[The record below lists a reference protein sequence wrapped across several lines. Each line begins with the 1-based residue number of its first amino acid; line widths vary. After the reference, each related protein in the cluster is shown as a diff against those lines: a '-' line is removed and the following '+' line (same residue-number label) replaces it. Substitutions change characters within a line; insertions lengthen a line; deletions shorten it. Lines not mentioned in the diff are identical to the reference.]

1 MATLRGRGAMAS
13 GSQPLSGDVM
23 RRTWT
28 LVDIL
33 TSLKRRANHPPPTAE
48 LIRRKFDTLPMP
60 ALDTLSI
67 LVDQTIS
74 EQHGRLS
81 PSQVCGMARA
91 VRSFPDDTAVE
102 VAYAHA
108 CGKVVSDATVQA
120 TRVQASHLLRIG
132 FEHLALARQRGI
144 PLCPIATDR
153 HAHALDTLA
162 EDRANNRRR
171 AALDLLCVDDA
182 DVPEGDGF
190 VSPNGLLIGSGC
202 CIAVMD
208 RLDRRGDICCGSCYR
223 VVRAEELVICR
234 RCGDHLLCRRCL
246 AGAAGSARHT
256 ETECKRVRAMV
267 RSAAEALVPRL
278 RESARQVAVVRL
290 NGSGLIVPQHIT
302 SIASPLIPSSL
313 LEALSRCPDEV
324 GDAAVVIHWRL
335 LVAFLAKLEGDGQE
349 AIEHEA
355 VHHVQAAECA
365 VVAETPPASRGPP
378 RLLPSERRRLQK
390 DAKAAEKRAEGEA
403 RAAAEAAAVAEA
415 DAVLERQ
422 SARPDATSAMLT
434 SVLLKRGSTASPG
447 VVARARAKRDWLKA
461 AEMRARKPAKAKS
474 EETNAAERPR
484 TDEDLAAR
492 LVAAALLLQRRART
506 WLRSRKKLR
515 RKQRSRAA
523 KLLQRSVRTW
533 LLLRVVAKPY
543 IATIAAS
550 SGGEGDDGEELEL
563 PEPEPPNPASTE
575 SAATECA
582 ICFDDD
588 AEFAVIPCGHR
599 CLCASCIKAVSEC
612 PVCRGAMTAVLR
624 VFV

>member
-13 GSQPLSGDVM
+13 GSQPLSDEQM
-23 RRTWT
+23 RRTWA
-28 LVDIL
+28 LVDLL
-33 TSLKRRANHPPPTAE
+33 TSLKRRANHPPPTAK

-67 LVDQTIS
+67 LVAQTIS

-324 GDAAVVIHWRL
+324 SDAAVVVHWRL

-365 VVAETPPASRGPP
+365 VVAETQPASRGPP

-390 DAKAAEKRAEGEA
+390 DAKAAEKRAKGEA

-434 SVLLKRGSTASPG
+434 SVLLKRGGTASPE
-447 VVARARAKRDWLKA
+447 VIERTRAKRDSLKA
-461 AEMRARKPAKAKS
+461 AEMRARKPAKAKP
-474 EETNAAERPR
+474 EEHSTAAKQTRIEGEL
-484 TDEDLAAR
+484 TYAR
-492 LVAAALLLQRRART
+492 MVAAALLLQQRART
-506 WLRSRKKLR
+506 WLRCRKKLR

-523 KLLQRSVRTW
+523 KLIQRSVRTW
-533 LLLRVVAKPY
+533 LVRVVATPY
-543 IATIAAS
+543 SASADAS
-550 SGGEGDDGEELEL
+550 SGSESADAEELVKL
-563 PEPEPPNPASTE
+563 PEHRPASTVP
-575 SAATECA
+575 ATAECS
-582 ICFDDD
+582 ICLDGD
-588 AEFAVIPCGHR
+588 AEYAVVPCGHR

-612 PVCRGAMTAVLR
+612 PMCRGAITAVLR
-624 VFV
+624 VFI

>member
-1 MATLRGRGAMAS
+1 
-13 GSQPLSGDVM
+13 
-23 RRTWT
+23 
-28 LVDIL
+28 
-33 TSLKRRANHPPPTAE
+33 
-48 LIRRKFDTLPMP
+48 
-60 ALDTLSI
+60 
-67 LVDQTIS
+67 
-74 EQHGRLS
+74 
-81 PSQVCGMARA
+81 
-91 VRSFPDDTAVE
+91 
-102 VAYAHA
+102 
-108 CGKVVSDATVQA
+108 
-120 TRVQASHLLRIG
+120 
-132 FEHLALARQRGI
+132 
-144 PLCPIATDR
+144 
-153 HAHALDTLA
+153 
-162 EDRANNRRR
+162 
-171 AALDLLCVDDA
+171 
-182 DVPEGDGF
+182 
-190 VSPNGLLIGSGC
+190 
-202 CIAVMD
+202 
-208 RLDRRGDICCGSCYR
+208 
-223 VVRAEELVICR
+223 
-234 RCGDHLLCRRCL
+234 
-246 AGAAGSARHT
+246 
-256 ETECKRVRAMV
+256 
-267 RSAAEALVPRL
+267 
-278 RESARQVAVVRL
+278 
-290 NGSGLIVPQHIT
+290 VPQHIT

-484 TDEDLAAR
+484 TDEDLAVR

-612 PVCRGAMTAVLR
+612 PVCRGAMTAILR

>member
-13 GSQPLSGDVM
+13 GSQPLSEDVM
-23 RRTWT
+23 RRTRT

-48 LIRRKFDTLPMP
+48 LILRKFDTLPMP
-60 ALDTLSI
+60 ELDMLSS
-67 LVDQTIS
+67 LMDRTIA
-74 EQHGRLS
+74 EQRGRLS
-81 PSQVCGMARA
+81 HRQFCGMARA
-91 VRSFPDDTAVE
+91 VRSFPEDTAAE

-108 CGKVVSDATVQA
+108 CDKVVSDAAVKAASFQT
-120 TRVQASHLLRIG
+120 SHLLRIG
-132 FEHLALARQRGI
+132 FEHLTVARRRGI

-162 EDRANNRRR
+162 EDRANNRR

-190 VSPNGLLIGSGC
+190 VSPNGLLIGSRC

-246 AGAAGSARHT
+246 VGAGSARHT

-278 RESARQVAVVRL
+278 RESARQVAVVRV
-290 NGSGLIVPQHIT
+290 NGSGLIAPQHIT
-302 SIASPLIPSSL
+302 SIASPLVPSSL

-324 GDAAVVIHWRL
+324 SDAAVVIHWRL
-335 LVAFLAKLEGDGQE
+335 LVAFLARLEGDGQE
-349 AIEHEA
+349 AIEHDA
-355 VHHVQAAECA
+355 VCHVQAAECA
-365 VVAETPPASRGPP
+365 VVAETQPASRGPP

-390 DAKAAEKRAEGEA
+390 EAKAAEKRAQEEA

-474 EETNAAERPR
+474 EETNATERPR
-484 TDEDLAAR
+484 TDGDLAAR
-492 LVAAALLLQRRART
+492 SVAAALLLQRRART

-523 KLLQRSVRTW
+523 KLIQLAIRTC
-533 LLLRVVAKPY
+533 LLLRVAAKPH
-543 IATIAAS
+543 ITGTTAP
-550 SGGEGDDGEELEL
+550 SGSEGADGEELVEL
-563 PEPEPPNPASTE
+563 PEPEPPRPASTDP
-575 SAATECA
+575 ATTECA
-582 ICFDDD
+582 VCLDGD
-588 AEFAVIPCGHR
+588 AEYAVVPCGHR